1 MDEHKA
7 LKEIQSDTSI
17 VSLLADKDRCIVIVN
32 PEDYFKNCMV
42 NINNVP

>member
-17 VSLLADKDRCIVIVN
+17 VSLLADKDRCIVILN
-32 PEDYFKNCMV
+32 PKDYFKKCMV
-42 NINNVP
+42 NINNVL